1 MMTPQMTAQVSR
13 RPFTTEEYHRLY
25 DVGVLTEDDRVEL
38 IDGEIIKMFAI
49 GPRHSGCVKKL
60 NAILNRVA
68 SSYAVVS
75 VHDPVHLGEYSEPE
89 PDLALLK
96 PREDFY
102 TQSHPTPAEILVA
115 IEVADSSL
123 ESDRQLKLPTYAKAG
138 IPEVWLVDLVN
149 GRVEIH
155 TQPAE
160 SIYQEVRLVLRG
172 QQIISKAIPQLD
184 LKADEVLG

>member
-1 MMTPQMTAQVSR
+1 MTPQMTAQASR
-13 RPFTTEEYHRLY
+13 RSFTTEEYHRLY
-25 DVGVLTEDDRVEL
+25 DLGVLTEDDHVEL
-38 IDGEIIKMFAI
+38 IDGDIIKMFAI

-75 VHDPVHLGEYSEPE
+75 VQDPVHLGEYSEPE

-102 TQSHPTPAEILVA
+102 TQSHPTPPEILVA

-123 ESDRQLKLPTYAKAG
+123 ESDRQLKLPAYARAG

-160 SIYQEVRLVLRG
+160 SIYQEVRFVLRG
-172 QQIISKAIPQLD
+172 QRIISKAIPQLD
-184 LKADEVLG
+184 LKADEILG